1 MDELRQFYELKV
13 YAGAEPD
20 EIRLTDS
27 EVRRAIASTHFFL
40 VVVSG
45 VEEGSAEHKVRVIAQ
60 PLKQLHKLDH
70 RDMRLGGVRKARSL
84 IYQLSPD
91 GD

>member
-1 MDELRQFYELKV
+1 MDELRRFFELKV

-27 EVRRAIASTHFFL
+27 EVRRAIASPDFFL

-45 VEEGSAEHKVRVIAQ
+45 VEEGSRAPTVRIIAR
-60 PLKQLHKLDH
+60 PLEQLQKLDH
-70 RDMRLGGVRKARSL
+70 RDMRLGGVRTARSL
-84 IYQLSPD
+84 LYRLAP
-91 GD
+91 G